1 MSTPVKTVAFQ
12 TLGCKLNYSE
22 TSTISRDLIEFGYE
36 KVSYNK
42 IADVYV
48 INTCSVTEN
57 ADREARKLI
66 RQAKSRNPNS
76 IIAVIGCYAQLKPD
90 NISSIEGV
98 NLVLGT
104 ADKFKLLEYLE
115 KVEIGT
121 IPFISKKLISDVNE
135 FRPSY
140 SIGDRTRTYL
150 KIQDGCDYN
159 CSFCTIPIARG
170 KSRNE
175 SIKNTIEVAKK
186 IVSNGIKEIVLTGVN
201 IGDFGKSTGESFKDL
216 IARMDE
222 LKGLKRVRMS
232 SIEPNLISDQIIELC
247 NSSKKFM
254 PHYHIP
260 LQSGSDTILKSMK
273 RRYNTELYLSKIKK
287 IKDANPAT
295 CIGAD
300 VIVGYPNESKS
311 DFLNT
316 YEFISDLDISY
327 LHVFPYSRREGT
339 QAINIENPV
348 SNDEK
353 SNRSKMLRVLSDK
366 KRFSFNKLF
375 LGSSREVLFENQ
387 TNGKAVGYTDN
398 YIKVE
403 VPTNQILTNRIKNIK
418 LMKCNGSI
426 VSGSL

>member
-1 MSTPVKTVAFQ
+1 M
-12 TLGCKLNYSE
+12 
-22 TSTISRDLIEFGYE
+22 
-36 KVSYNK
+36 
-42 IADVYV
+42 
-48 INTCSVTEN
+48 
-57 ADREARKLI
+57 
-66 RQAKSRNPNS
+66 
-76 IIAVIGCYAQLKPD
+76 
-90 NISSIEGV
+90 
-98 NLVLGT
+98 
-104 ADKFKLLEYLE
+104 
-115 KVEIGT
+115 
-121 IPFISKKLISDVNE
+121 ISDVNE
-135 FRPSY
+135 FHPSY

-175 SIKNTIEVAKK
+175 SIKNTIEIAKK
-186 IVSNGIKEIVLTGVN
+186 VVSNGIKEIVLTGVN

-216 IARMDE
+216 IVKMDE
-222 LKGLKRVRMS
+222 LEGLKRVRMS
-232 SIEPNLISDQIIELC
+232 SIEPNLICDQIIEFC
-247 NSSKKFM
+247 SSSKKFM

-295 CIGAD
+295 CIGID
-300 VIVGYPNESKS
+300 IIVGYPNESKS

-316 YEFISDLDISY
+316 YNFIRDLDISY
-327 LHVFPYSRREGT
+327 LHVFPYSSRDGT
-339 QAINIENPV
+339 QAMNIKNRV
-348 SNDEK
+348 SIDERLY
-353 SNRSKMLRVLSDK
+353 RSKMLRVLSDK

-375 LGSSREVLFENQ
+375 LGSNREVLFENQ

-403 VPTNQILTNRIKNIK
+403 VPTNQILTNHIKNIK

-426 VSGSL
+426 VSGLL